1 MSLFAGGG
9 SAQLVRDVGTS
20 NAVQG
25 FRVSGALHGARRS
38 TSLPTTVLFQAGNAA
53 AQVTRAIVVTAQ
65 LFLKVSGT
73 YRSGTLWQKVAGVW
87 RSGRLW
93 QNISGTWK

>member
-38 TSLPTTVLFQAGNAA
+38 TSLPTTVLFQAGDGV

-65 LFLKVSGT
+65 LFLKVGGV
-73 YRSGTLWQKVAGVW
+73 YRTGTLWQRIAGTW
-87 RSGRLW
+87 RSGQLW
-93 QNISGTWK
+93 QRVAGTWR

>member
-53 AQVTRAIVVTAQ
+53 AQVTRAVVATTQLFIKVGGVWKAGT
-65 LFLKVSGT
+65 LFLKVAGLWKQ
-73 YRSGTLWQKVAGVW
+73 GTLFYKVG
-87 RSGRLW
+87 G
-93 QNISGTWK
+93 IWK

>member
-53 AQVTRAIVVTAQ
+53 AQVTRAIVLTAQ
-65 LFLKVSGT
+65 EFLKVAGS
-73 YRSGTLWQKVAGVW
+73 YRSGTRWLRIAGTW
-87 RSGRLW
+87 RTGRLW
-93 QNISGTWK
+93 HKVSGVWK